1 MQAPGINPT
10 LTRLGKQIQKPDAEN
25 GESRLEHDLH
35 IFRGEFSAGMGK
47 TNPEVVTSTGQGL
60 LSGRQLADSALGS
73 GCIDGDISIRLGSSC
88 NWNLVI
94 VWISQL
100 HFMIA
105 HDHGYFEMTNL
116 TNGIYQIL
124 LHLPH
129 QFWSVAWKF
138 VGYNKLTPLC
148 QDGNSVIPRFVGIP
162 FHDRLHR
169 S

>member
-73 GCIDGDISIRLGSSC
+73 GCIDGDISIGYLPSC
-88 NWNLVI
+88 NWDIQKINYFYSARVKL
-94 VWISQL
+94 QL
-100 HFMIA
+100 EPRDCLDIPIA
-105 HDHGYFEMTNL
+105 
-116 TNGIYQIL
+116 
-124 LHLPH
+124 
-129 QFWSVAWKF
+129 
-138 VGYNKLTPLC
+138 
-148 QDGNSVIPRFVGIP
+148 
-162 FHDRLHR
+162 FHD
-169 S
+169 SS